1 MLILNGPELLRLLL
15 RIFPMVFLLLK
26 RKILITLLRALV
38 EMVEME
44 VILPV
49 VEMRVVLLRFLSV
62 LLRS

>member
-15 RIFPMVFLLLK
+15 RIFRMVFLLLK
-26 RKILITLLRALV
+26 PKILITLLRARVV
-38 EMVEME
+38 EVEME